1 LAWLCPLPLYNRF
14 WTHVRPRDDVIGQVI
29 GRTKFSLSYASPHP
43 QTCLCMGGGVSV
55 GPAVC
60 YGPGAISMKENWV
73 PYKGL
78 LSSYTHN
85 FIRLLNA
92 IPRWQLRIALYI
104 RLCTWSIVTRCR
116 GMGYKIPPWGFRG
129 LQMSCRLVKNCRP

>member
-1 LAWLCPLPLYNRF
+1 
-14 WTHVRPRDDVIGQVI
+14 
-29 GRTKFSLSYASPHP
+29 
-43 QTCLCMGGGVSV
+43 M

-129 LQMSCRLVKNCRP
+129 LQRA